1 MSSFQKGCV
10 HLFYSQEGR
19 DKLSLSW
26 AKALQFTVKH
36 RAEFSRQAIEYDYN
50 NKNKSKKQFQTWSQN
65 WLPPCNNFPLSK
77 PIPQSCGKREWQPF
91 CLVRWIFLGLS
102 TIFASVSSVE
112 ICLLFD
118 PLLES
123 VYFTPVDLE
132 TLNFKSMRQD
142 LKKFSAF
149 LQMGKGKSQGSLKLF
164 PWYVSQPSG
173 ACNPAFWVSSGFT
186 IGSGWSGM
194 TARWQVFPFLGA
206 HWFTLKGCNHWFHSS
221 GLPFLAMNGH
231 YLGDISW
238 STFVSSAGRLI
249 PVQSNI
255 LDMAL
260 QVLSFGPG
268 PINN

>member
-102 TIFASVSSVE
+102 TIFASVSSIE

-142 LKKFSAF
+142 LR
-149 LQMGKGKSQGSLKLF
+149 LRNLVLF
-164 PWYVSQPSG
+164 YIWEDAKVR
-173 ACNPAFWVSSGFT
+173 V
-186 IGSGWSGM
+186 
-194 TARWQVFPFLGA
+194 
-206 HWFTLKGCNHWFHSS
+206 H
-221 GLPFLAMNGH
+221 
-231 YLGDISW
+231 
-238 STFVSSAGRLI
+238 
-249 PVQSNI
+249 
-255 LDMAL
+255 
-260 QVLSFGPG
+260 
-268 PINN
+268 